1 MRIRRLKWIALSGLI
16 LTLIG
21 YGAGRLHQRD
31 LVMTCLALTHNLD
44 QLVSMYQEANTTMWK
59 SLGIMARS
67 EVEP

>member
-16 LTLIG
+16 RTLIG

-31 LVMTCLALTHNLD
+31 VVTTCLSLAHNLD

-59 SLGIMARS
+59 SLGIMARH
-67 EVEP
+67 ELDN